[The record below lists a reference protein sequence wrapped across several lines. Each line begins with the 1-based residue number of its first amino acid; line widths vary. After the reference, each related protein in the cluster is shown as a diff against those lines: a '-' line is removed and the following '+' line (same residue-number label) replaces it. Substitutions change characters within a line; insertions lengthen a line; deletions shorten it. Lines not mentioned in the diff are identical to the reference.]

1 MAIFV
6 KHHSLILFSFAL
18 SLSVGWFQALPAQ
31 ASEHF
36 QQSATP
42 NRFDFDSNFW
52 PKDGPTG
59 SVDRALCIEPKAQVR
74 RHSVP
79 QMQFAGDRSF
89 LQTVRPALVTQS
101 LTTVQRV
108 STVQRLSTVQAAPSP
123 QYVPVQVNPPVQPLS
138 AQPGAVQPRIVCGD
152 GEVYIF
158 QPVSQ
163 PKASTPLGAPANR
176 GVRPGVNNRV
186 SARLLPSN
194 DSAKMPTMMTYG
206 PNGYS
211 LGAANPSAYA
221 AGSGVV
227 TRTEVS
233 GKVRP
238 KGE

>member
-6 KHHSLILFSFAL
+6 KHNSLILFSFTL
-18 SLSVGWFQALPAQ
+18 SLGVGCLQALPAQ

-101 LTTVQRV
+101 VQVVQRA
-108 STVQRLSTVQAAPSP
+108 STVQAAPSP
-123 QYVPVQVNPPVQPLS
+123 QYIPSPPVQPLS
-138 AQPGAVQPRIVCGD
+138 AQPVAMQPNAPQPRIVCGD
-152 GEVYIF
+152 GEVYIY
-158 QPVSQ
+158 QPVSP

-176 GVRPGVNNRV
+176 GVRPGANSRV
-186 SARLLPSN
+186 SARLMPSN
-194 DSAKMPTMMTYG
+194 DVAKVPAMMTYG
-206 PNGYS
+206 SKGYS

-238 KGE
+238 KGK

>member
-6 KHHSLILFSFAL
+6 KHHSLILFSFTV
-18 SLSVGWFQALPAQ
+18 SLSMGGFQALPAQ

-89 LQTVRPALVTQS
+89 LQSSRPALIT
-101 LTTVQRV
+101 QRV
-108 STVQRLSTVQAAPSP
+108 STVQATPNP

-138 AQPGAVQPRIVCGD
+138 AQPGAVQPRIFCGD
-152 GEVYIF
+152 GEVYIY
-158 QPVSQ
+158 QSVTP

-176 GVRPGVNNRV
+176 GVRPEVNNRV

-194 DSAKMPTMMTYG
+194 DSAKMPAMMTYG
-206 PNGYS
+206 SRGY
-211 LGAANPSAYA
+211 AP
-221 AGSGVV
+221 GSVMPVGSDMHCVGVV
-227 TRTEVS
+227 S
-233 GKVRP
+233 GRVRP
-238 KGE
+238 KSE